1 MIKCSICKKN
11 IAVIFITKV
20 VNGKQEPVGLC
31 MQCAQKQGIAPLD
44 QIIQQTGLSQ
54 SDFENLNNQML
65 DLFENMDVESL
76 EDIFPTDEESGSNQL
91 LRALNS
97 LPEETTSDMDDKGGK
112 TSNYDNVKV
121 KSKKQKK
128 HKFLDTYGTNLT
140 DRAEKGE
147 IDRIIGR
154 EHEIERVIQILNRR
168 AKNNPVLIGEP
179 GVENSNSR
187 RFGRVLSTNRYQQG
201 FCLTDIFAIWQRL
214 LLVLF
219 RGH

>member
-97 LPEETTSDMDDKGGK
+97 LPEGTTSDMDDKGGK

-121 KSKKQKK
+121 KSK
-128 HKFLDTYGTNLT
+128 TEET
-140 DRAEKGE
+140 
-147 IDRIIGR
+147 
-154 EHEIERVIQILNRR
+154 QIFRHIWYQFNR
-168 AKNNPVLIGEP
+168 
-179 GVENSNSR
+179 
-187 RFGRVLSTNRYQQG
+187 
-201 FCLTDIFAIWQRL
+201 
-214 LLVLF
+214 
-219 RGH
+219 

>member
-97 LPEETTSDMDDKGGK
+97 LPEGTTSDMDDKGGK

-121 KSKKQKK
+121 KSKK
-128 HKFLDTYGTNLT
+128 TEET
-140 DRAEKGE
+140 
-147 IDRIIGR
+147 
-154 EHEIERVIQILNRR
+154 QIFRHIWYQFNR
-168 AKNNPVLIGEP
+168 
-179 GVENSNSR
+179 
-187 RFGRVLSTNRYQQG
+187 
-201 FCLTDIFAIWQRL
+201 
-214 LLVLF
+214 
-219 RGH
+219 

>member
-97 LPEETTSDMDDKGGK
+97 LPEGTTSDMDDKGGK

-121 KSKKQKK
+121 KSK
-128 HKFLDTYGTNLT
+128 
-140 DRAEKGE
+140 
-147 IDRIIGR
+147 
-154 EHEIERVIQILNRR
+154 NRR
-168 AKNNPVLIGEP
+168 N
-179 GVENSNSR
+179 
-187 RFGRVLSTNRYQQG
+187 TN
-201 FCLTDIFAIWQRL
+201 F
-214 LLVLF
+214 
-219 RGH
+219 